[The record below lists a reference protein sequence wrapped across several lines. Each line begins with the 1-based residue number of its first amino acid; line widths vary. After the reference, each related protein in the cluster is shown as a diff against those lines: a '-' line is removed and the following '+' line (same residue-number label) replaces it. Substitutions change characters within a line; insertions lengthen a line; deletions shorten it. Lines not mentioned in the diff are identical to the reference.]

1 MGGQNSFIK
10 EAAEGNV
17 NNPQGQDLAIFR
29 KDGIARNAVDPTA
42 PYHVKHSDGY
52 IEPLGI
58 VSPVNPGALASFG
71 YFYGLT
77 AGTGNED
84 ATDYAATIAA
94 GAPVPFP
101 RNGVSVNGV
110 ARVGVSTTSFT
121 LPVAG
126 FYKIVARVHTTEPG
140 QIQLRV
146 DGVALPETT
155 QGNQNPT
162 AGGHTH
168 TIDAI
173 IEVGAAAVVEVI
185 NPAGNAPALT
195 ITPADGSSTWANSQ
209 SLSIM
214 QLRS

>member
-1 MGGQNSFIK
+1 MQDSFIHNLLVANINLPK
-10 EAAEGNV
+10 GENLTV
-17 NNPQGQDLAIFR
+17 VRQSN
-29 KDGIARNAVDPTA
+29 IARNPADLTKPFQVQHPDGYLEPLDTA
-42 PYHVKHSDGY
+42 PN
-52 IEPLGI
+52 L
-58 VSPVNPGALASFG
+58 GALNSFG

-77 AGTGNED
+77 AGTGNETG
-84 ATDYAATIAA
+84 TDYAATIAA

-101 RNGVSVNGV
+101 RDSVSVNGV
-110 ARVGVSTTSFT
+110 ARVGVSTTSFQ

-140 QIQLRV
+140 QLQLRV
-146 DGVALPETT
+146 DGVALPATT

-162 AGGHTH
+162 AGGHVH

-173 IEVGAAAVVEVI
+173 IFVAAAAIVEVI

-195 ITPADGSSTWANSQ
+195 ITPADGASTHANSQ

>member
-1 MGGQNSFIK
+1 MAQDAFIHQT
-10 EAAEGNV
+10 ADGNINLPKGENLSV
-17 NNPQGQDLAIFR
+17 YR
-29 KDGIARNAVDPTA
+29 KAGIARNAIDPTK
-42 PYHVKHSDGY
+42 PYQVLHPDGY
-52 IEPLGI
+52 IEPLEGTGG
-58 VSPVNPGALASFG
+58 VDPGALASLG

-77 AGTGNED
+77 AGTGNEGP
-84 ATDYAATIAA
+84 TDYAATIAA

-101 RNGVSVNGV
+101 RDSVSVNGV

-126 FYKIVARVHTTEPG
+126 LYKIVARVHTTEPG
-140 QIQLRV
+140 QIQLRIN
-146 DGVALPETT
+146 GVAQPQTT

-173 IEVGAAAVVEVI
+173 ISVGAAAVVEVI

-195 ITPADGSSTWANSQ
+195 ITPADGSSTHANSQ